1 MPRVEDPHA
10 EQAMEELEDAVE
22 EWGGDASMLDGWRTE
37 VHDRPTGSSAGTTDR
52 YYFDEFG
59 KRFRSKAEIARAL
72 GLAGAPAR
80 HAGARAPAPPRD
92 RTYDARDGAA
102 AYALS
107 AAVAAE
113 CAAAQDEDDAVLERL
128 LLHAA
133 AAERRASAMADACG
147 APFRGDARA
156 PPSARFATVRL
167 KLAEPDEPADDG
179 DNDPPR
185 SAARQDARD
194 ADVAAS
200 FRVARGAAARARRR
214 RLAVAGAT
222 EPPEDDGL
230 PEGLGDALAAML
242 ADDGRSKLNAQ
253 LAEST
258 HVALCRVALGDR
270 LFACRRERPED
281 ESDDDDDAAAPN
293 GKQTS
298 SSVGLV
304 EGYLPPEEADF
315 LDDAGAPAAL
325 WSVRYVSGEL
335 AGDRED
341 LEAAE
346 VEESGP
352 RWRCRTGAG
361 SAAAAPTARTSRPRP
376 APRAAAPAKAGKA
389 KPKASAGGGRAP
401 SKHPLPMAA
410 IAMLVGDAVPL
421 AVRQHNPKG
430 GASRARYE
438 GYKSA
443 TNAKVFIAL
452 GGSKGD
458 LQNDLIKGH
467 IQLLGPDGEPIE
479 WHTHEHVVAVA
490 VTGPAAGRKAAA
502 AAPVAA
508 CLAIAVLGDG
518 HDDDGSVASDSSHDD
533 SSHDDGHGDDGHDSS
548 SHAHGG
554 EHANH
559 AAPLILLVVALFFGV
574 LAKTLLAKSK
584 IPYTVLPLLAGV
596 AVGWGVDYEGADDKK
611 PLHRSVRAWDRV
623 NPHLLMYLFLPVLIF
638 ESAFSV
644 DVHTLFRELFQVLT
658 LAVPGVALSTAL
670 TACVA
675 RRLFAGQEFTW
686 AASLMLGAILSATDP
701 VAVVA
706 LLKELGVSKRVG
718 TLIEGESLFNDGTAI
733 VVFNV
738 FFHELRDRGN
748 GGGIDGGEVAVYFL
762 RLAGGGVLLG
772 VLVGGATVLGLSYI
786 YDDGLS
792 EITLTIVAAMGTFL
806 IAEMITVDGQ
816 ALTSGVLAVVALGLI
831 VGSKG
836 ASRVSATVGHDL
848 HATWEALGFV
858 ANTLI
863 FFVAGLIVEVRLS
876 HSEHVARDLGQLAV
890 LYAALHV
897 IRFAVLLVAWPL
909 LRRMGYGMDWKF
921 GVALCTC
928 SRRPLGEVRV
938 REAEFVAVGRELSL
952 ASDDHARRLRDD
964 DRFLVDCDWATC
976 LRYLPVHDAET
987 YRTRL
992 AATEAGAAP
1001 LMAKRWHGYA
1011 KAFGGPNAAPTPTS
1025 AKPPRRRASVARVLG
1040 AAAAADGD
1048 RSSSRSAPRA
1058 PRRAATRSSGAAPRA
1073 CSTASRRAAAWA
1085 SAAAR
1090 RGSPRAPILDRLFR
1104 ANLAYAFD
1112 VASCYAW
1119 ATSAVAEALAGGGCA
1134 TADAAGAE
1142 LAEEA
1147 EKASRWLDEYLGA
1160 FPEVAR
1166 SVTTEAAA
1174 RVVLARETE
1183 DVLER
1188 VHAGELGSREER
1200 VLRAALAASAAR
1212 LDFGRTAIPPPTALA
1227 KLKNLP
1233 GLAIF
1238 DRLHG
1243 LGPLAALAR
1252 RPAYATGA
1260 TLCVGESWFLVLRG
1274 EARCLRAAPPRP
1286 RRARG
1291 AAPSS
1296 PR

>member
-1 MPRVEDPHA
+1 M
-10 EQAMEELEDAVE
+10 
-22 EWGGDASMLDGWRTE
+22 
-37 VHDRPTGSSAGTTDR
+37 
-52 YYFDEFG
+52 
-59 KRFRSKAEIARAL
+59 
-72 GLAGAPAR
+72 
-80 HAGARAPAPPRD
+80 
-92 RTYDARDGAA
+92 
-102 AYALS
+102 
-107 AAVAAE
+107 
-113 CAAAQDEDDAVLERL
+113 
-128 LLHAA
+128 
-133 AAERRASAMADACG
+133 
-147 APFRGDARA
+147 
-156 PPSARFATVRL
+156 
-167 KLAEPDEPADDG
+167 
-179 DNDPPR
+179 
-185 SAARQDARD
+185 
-194 ADVAAS
+194 
-200 FRVARGAAARARRR
+200 RARPWLV
-214 RLAVAGAT
+214 LA
-222 EPPEDDGL
+222 
-230 PEGLGDALAAML
+230 
-242 ADDGRSKLNAQ
+242 
-253 LAEST
+253 
-258 HVALCRVALGDR
+258 
-270 LFACRRERPED
+270 
-281 ESDDDDDAAAPN
+281 
-293 GKQTS
+293 
-298 SSVGLV
+298 
-304 EGYLPPEEADF
+304 
-315 LDDAGAPAAL
+315 
-325 WSVRYVSGEL
+325 
-335 AGDRED
+335 
-341 LEAAE
+341 
-346 VEESGP
+346 
-352 RWRCRTGAG
+352 
-361 SAAAAPTARTSRPRP
+361 
-376 APRAAAPAKAGKA
+376 
-389 KPKASAGGGRAP
+389 
-401 SKHPLPMAA
+401 
-410 IAMLVGDAVPL
+410 
-421 AVRQHNPKG
+421 
-430 GASRARYE
+430 
-438 GYKSA
+438 
-443 TNAKVFIAL
+443 
-452 GGSKGD
+452 
-458 LQNDLIKGH
+458 
-467 IQLLGPDGEPIE
+467 
-479 WHTHEHVVAVA
+479 
-490 VTGPAAGRKAAA
+490 
-502 AAPVAA
+502 VAA
-508 CLAIAVLGDG
+508 CLAVAALGDG
-518 HDDDGSVASDSSHDD
+518 HDDDGSALSDDGHGD
-533 SSHDDGHGDDGHDSS
+533 SSHDDGHGDGHDSS
-548 SHAHGG
+548 SHDHGG

-584 IPYTVLPLLAGV
+584 IPYTVLLLLAGV

-762 RLAGGGVLLG
+762 RLAGGGILLG

-890 LYAALHV
+890 LYASLHA
-897 IRFAVLLVAWPL
+897 IRFVVLLAAWPL

-921 GVALCTC
+921 GVALWWGALRGAVGLTLALIVEEDHAVHADVRHAVVFHVAGITLLSLCVNGTTMEYVL
-928 SRRPLGEVRV
+928 SRVGLSEKSASA
-938 REAEFVAVGRELSL
+938 EAEFVAVGRELSL

-1040 AAAAADGD
+1040 GAAAADGD
-1048 RSSSRSAPRA
+1048 RELVALGAAGAAARCDTEQR
-1058 PRRAATRSSGAAPRA
+1058 RRAARMVRAELWRLSEAGYARATAVDTLLVVCDELRDGVEAGGDLRSWDARVRPQLDRFAAGGGLGFGR
-1073 CSTASRRAAAWA
+1073 CASRF
-1085 SAAAR
+1085 SA
-1090 RGSPRAPILDRLFR
+1090 RAPILDRLFR

-1112 VASCYAW
+1112 VASCYAR
-1119 ATSAVAEALAGGGCA
+1119 ATSAVAGALAGGGCA

-1274 EARCLRAAPPRP
+1274 EARCLRAPDAPPRP
-1286 RRARG
+1286 AASPRRRSVFAALTSPRGSPERPPPFEPAAAAEADVVATLGAGRTGGLLELLAGTPARPYAYVADRLTQVFEFPNDATKGLMERTPALRDALLAAAARDFAVEVAALAGRGDVVARGIVRAGDDLGASDLSSYGGCGLLVGKAGAARAPALVAWPPG
-1291 AAPSS
+1291 AAPDVADGSVAVLFTAADMAEFDV
-1296 PR
+1296 

>member
-1 MPRVEDPHA
+1 M
-10 EQAMEELEDAVE
+10 
-22 EWGGDASMLDGWRTE
+22 
-37 VHDRPTGSSAGTTDR
+37 
-52 YYFDEFG
+52 
-59 KRFRSKAEIARAL
+59 
-72 GLAGAPAR
+72 
-80 HAGARAPAPPRD
+80 
-92 RTYDARDGAA
+92 
-102 AYALS
+102 
-107 AAVAAE
+107 
-113 CAAAQDEDDAVLERL
+113 
-128 LLHAA
+128 
-133 AAERRASAMADACG
+133 
-147 APFRGDARA
+147 
-156 PPSARFATVRL
+156 
-167 KLAEPDEPADDG
+167 
-179 DNDPPR
+179 
-185 SAARQDARD
+185 
-194 ADVAAS
+194 
-200 FRVARGAAARARRR
+200 RARPWLV
-214 RLAVAGAT
+214 LA
-222 EPPEDDGL
+222 
-230 PEGLGDALAAML
+230 
-242 ADDGRSKLNAQ
+242 
-253 LAEST
+253 
-258 HVALCRVALGDR
+258 
-270 LFACRRERPED
+270 
-281 ESDDDDDAAAPN
+281 
-293 GKQTS
+293 
-298 SSVGLV
+298 
-304 EGYLPPEEADF
+304 
-315 LDDAGAPAAL
+315 
-325 WSVRYVSGEL
+325 
-335 AGDRED
+335 
-341 LEAAE
+341 
-346 VEESGP
+346 
-352 RWRCRTGAG
+352 
-361 SAAAAPTARTSRPRP
+361 
-376 APRAAAPAKAGKA
+376 
-389 KPKASAGGGRAP
+389 
-401 SKHPLPMAA
+401 
-410 IAMLVGDAVPL
+410 
-421 AVRQHNPKG
+421 
-430 GASRARYE
+430 
-438 GYKSA
+438 
-443 TNAKVFIAL
+443 
-452 GGSKGD
+452 
-458 LQNDLIKGH
+458 
-467 IQLLGPDGEPIE
+467 
-479 WHTHEHVVAVA
+479 
-490 VTGPAAGRKAAA
+490 
-502 AAPVAA
+502 VAA

-518 HDDDGSVASDSSHDD
+518 HDDDGSA
-533 SSHDDGHGDDGHDSS
+533 
-548 SHAHGG
+548 
-554 EHANH
+554 HANH

-584 IPYTVLPLLAGV
+584 IPYTVLLLLAGV

-675 RRLFAGQEFTW
+675 RWLFAGREFTW

-890 LYAALHV
+890 LYASLHV
-897 IRFAVLLVAWPL
+897 IRFVVLLVAWPL

-921 GVALCTC
+921 GVALWWGALRGAVGLTLALIVEEDHAVHADVRHAVVFHVAGITLLSLCVNGTTMEYVL
-928 SRRPLGEVRV
+928 SRVGLSEKSASA
-938 REAEFVAVGRELSL
+938 EAEFVAVGRELSL
-952 ASDDHARRLRDD
+952 ASGDHARRLRDD

-1011 KAFGGPNAAPTPTS
+1011 KAFGGPNAAPAPTS

-1040 AAAAADGD
+1040 GAAAADGD
-1048 RSSSRSAPRA
+1048 RELVALGAAA
-1058 PRRAATRSSGAAPRA
+1058 PRRAATRSSGAAAPHGARLWRLSEAGYARA
-1073 CSTASRRAAAWA
+1073 TAVDTLLVVCDELRDGVEAGGDLRSWDARVRPQLDRFAAGGGLGFGRCASRF
-1085 SAAAR
+1085 SA
-1090 RGSPRAPILDRLFR
+1090 RAPILDRLFR

-1112 VASCYAW
+1112 VASCYA
-1119 ATSAVAEALAGGGCA
+1119 GH
-1134 TADAAGAE
+1134 

-1260 TLCVGESWFLVLRG
+1260 TLCVGESWFLVLGARRG
-1274 EARCLRAAPPRP
+1274 ASAPDAPPPPGEPAAPLRLRRWRRRGSPERP
-1286 RRARG
+1286 PPFEPAAAAEADVVFEFPNDATKGLMERTPALRDALLAAAGRDFSPEIAALAGRGDVVARGIVRAGDDLGASDLSSDGGCGLLVGKAGAARAPALVAWPPG
-1291 AAPSS
+1291 AAPDVADGSVAVLFTAADMEELAA
-1296 PR
+1296 

>member
-1 MPRVEDPHA
+1 M
-10 EQAMEELEDAVE
+10 
-22 EWGGDASMLDGWRTE
+22 
-37 VHDRPTGSSAGTTDR
+37 
-52 YYFDEFG
+52 
-59 KRFRSKAEIARAL
+59 
-72 GLAGAPAR
+72 
-80 HAGARAPAPPRD
+80 
-92 RTYDARDGAA
+92 
-102 AYALS
+102 
-107 AAVAAE
+107 
-113 CAAAQDEDDAVLERL
+113 
-128 LLHAA
+128 
-133 AAERRASAMADACG
+133 
-147 APFRGDARA
+147 
-156 PPSARFATVRL
+156 
-167 KLAEPDEPADDG
+167 
-179 DNDPPR
+179 
-185 SAARQDARD
+185 
-194 ADVAAS
+194 
-200 FRVARGAAARARRR
+200 RARPWLV
-214 RLAVAGAT
+214 LA
-222 EPPEDDGL
+222 
-230 PEGLGDALAAML
+230 
-242 ADDGRSKLNAQ
+242 
-253 LAEST
+253 
-258 HVALCRVALGDR
+258 
-270 LFACRRERPED
+270 
-281 ESDDDDDAAAPN
+281 
-293 GKQTS
+293 
-298 SSVGLV
+298 
-304 EGYLPPEEADF
+304 
-315 LDDAGAPAAL
+315 
-325 WSVRYVSGEL
+325 
-335 AGDRED
+335 
-341 LEAAE
+341 
-346 VEESGP
+346 
-352 RWRCRTGAG
+352 
-361 SAAAAPTARTSRPRP
+361 
-376 APRAAAPAKAGKA
+376 
-389 KPKASAGGGRAP
+389 
-401 SKHPLPMAA
+401 
-410 IAMLVGDAVPL
+410 
-421 AVRQHNPKG
+421 
-430 GASRARYE
+430 
-438 GYKSA
+438 
-443 TNAKVFIAL
+443 
-452 GGSKGD
+452 
-458 LQNDLIKGH
+458 
-467 IQLLGPDGEPIE
+467 
-479 WHTHEHVVAVA
+479 
-490 VTGPAAGRKAAA
+490 
-502 AAPVAA
+502 VAA

-533 SSHDDGHGDDGHDSS
+533 SHDDGHGDDGHDSS

-584 IPYTVLPLLAGV
+584 IPYTVLLLLAGV

-644 DVHTLFRELFQVLT
+644 DVHTLFRELFQ
-658 LAVPGVALSTAL
+658 
-670 TACVA
+670 
-675 RRLFAGQEFTW
+675 FTW

-706 LLKELGVSKRVG
+706 LLKSSACRLG

-816 ALTSGVLAVVALGLI
+816 ALTSGVLAAARVDSGLQ
-831 VGSKG
+831 
-836 ASRVSATVGHDL
+836 ARRVSAT
-848 HATWEALGFV
+848 
-858 ANTLI
+858 
-863 FFVAGLIVEVRLS
+863 
-876 HSEHVARDLGQLAV
+876 
-890 LYAALHV
+890 LHV
-897 IRFAVLLVAWPL
+897 IRFVVLLVAWPL

-921 GVALCTC
+921 GVALWWGALRGAVGLTLALIVEEDHA
-928 SRRPLGEVRV
+928 SRDSASA
-938 REAEFVAVGRELSL
+938 EAEFVAVGRELSL
-952 ASDDHARRLRDD
+952 ASDDHAAPRDD

-1011 KAFGGPNAAPTPTS
+1011 KAFGGPNAAD
-1025 AKPPRRRASVARVLG
+1025 ADERE
-1040 AAAAADGD
+1040 AAAA
-1048 RSSSRSAPRA
+1048 PRE
-1058 PRRAATRSSGAAPRA
+1058 RRARARRRRRGRRRPGARRARRRGRRGALRHGAAAPRA
-1073 CSTASRRAAAWA
+1073 RCSTASRRAAAWA

-1112 VASCYAW
+1112 VASCYAGHVGRRRG
-1119 ATSAVAEALAGGGCA
+1119 ARRRRLL

-1147 EKASRWLDEYLGA
+1147 EQASRWLDEYLGA

-1174 RVVLARETE
+1174 GVVLARETE

-1243 LGPLAALAR
+1243 LGPSRALAR
-1252 RPAYATGA
+1252 RPAYGRDA
-1260 TLCVGESWFLVLRG
+1260 LRRRVVVPRAPG
-1274 EARCLRAAPPRP
+1274 EARCLRAPDAPRP
-1286 RRARG
+1286 RRARWRRSVFAALAPPRVAGGRRPSSRRRPRRPTSSRRSARGGPAGLEPRGDARALAYVADRLTQVFEFPNDATKGLMERTPALRDALLAAAGRDFSPEIAALAGRGDVVARGSFAGDDPALGPQPCGGCGLVGKAG
-1291 AAPSS
+1291 AARARAHRLAAGRRAGPEEERRNRAGDGLGRGDDAGEDRGADERERRAADADGFVVLRERSSRKARRSGRTAARSGAHDARSPGSTHMAVSVARAAPGASSASTQSAATAAVESHAVTSGPVAVAPSDALDAGS
-1296 PR
+1296 